1 MTIIDAKVRNG
12 RPIEDKFVFG
22 LGHIYDYCD
31 TVFVISSYQ
40 ALVSVYSK
48 GLDRSIRF

>member
-1 MTIIDAKVRNG
+1 MAIIDAKVRNG
-12 RPIEDKFVFG
+12 WPIEDKFVLG

-31 TVFVISSYQ
+31 TVFVISSHQ

-48 GLDRSIRF
+48 GFDRSIGF